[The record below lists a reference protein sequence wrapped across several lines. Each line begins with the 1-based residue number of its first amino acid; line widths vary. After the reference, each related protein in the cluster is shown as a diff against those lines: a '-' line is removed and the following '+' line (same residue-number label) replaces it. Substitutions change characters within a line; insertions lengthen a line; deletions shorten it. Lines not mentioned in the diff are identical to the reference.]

1 MKQPKKEPWRIAA
14 AAVSVTVIVLMWVRK
29 GIGAQLGALPAEQL
43 LPMALTSAAV
53 TLIKVA
59 MLAAA
64 VLVLR
69 RIIART
75 KK

>member
-29 GIGAQLGALPAEQL
+29 GIGAQLGAVPAEQL

-53 TLIKVA
+53 TLVKVA
-59 MLAAA
+59 VLAAA
-64 VLVLR
+64 VFVIRKLLQR
-69 RIIART
+69 L